1 MNDLISRQAAISIIS
16 EYFDGLED
24 NDTVSEYDFRDL
36 LNEMPSVKAIEKT
49 GKWMGTVCSAC
60 GNSCSYEYDAKYCP
74 NCGAKMERGE
84 DE

>member
-36 LNEMPSVKAIEKT
+36 LNEIPSVNVIEKM
-49 GKWMGTVCSAC
+49 GKNG
-60 GNSCSYEYDAKYCP
+60 D
-74 NCGAKMERGE
+74 
-84 DE
+84 